1 VITKCS
7 LRTINPCNHDY
18 PGIGRDLARSLFILV
33 RESHNYIRVRGTLE
47 SGLSQV
53 VGNSVAGPPI
63 GYPPGRHYGSP
74 DMALELRSNVEVDCQ
89 GVPGRYILHRVD
101 FHTKADKRKALIRFL
116 SWHMML
122 CGEDAHTMSI
132 PMIAGKVYNLCRV

>member
-1 VITKCS
+1 VFA
-7 LRTINPCNHDY
+7 RPINPCNHDY
-18 PGIGRDLARSLFILV
+18 LGMGRVLARSLFILV
-33 RESHNYIRVRGTLE
+33 WESHNYIRVRGTPE

-53 VGNSVAGPPI
+53 VGNSVAGSPI

-74 DMALELRSNVEVDCQ
+74 DVALELRSNVEVDCQ

-101 FHTKADKRKALIRFL
+101 SHTKVDKRKALIGCL

-122 CGEDAHTMSI
+122 CGGNVHTMSAR
-132 PMIAGKVYNLCRV
+132 MIVGKVYNL